1 MKSKY
6 IPLIIVIALSV
17 GVYVGFFFAQRQQ
30 ENILNTFAGISAE
43 DVPQSKTSVLLNMI
57 ETQYVDTVNMA
68 QIEEKIIPE
77 IIKTLDPHSSYIPAK
92 DIEEINSDL
101 NGSFSGIGVQFNL
114 QNDTIYVVDVIRGG
128 PSEKAGLLAGDRIVE
143 VNDTVFVGKDIN
155 LISLALATIPAFIV
169 MFLSLK

>member
-30 ENILNTFAGISAE
+30 ENILNTFGGISAE

-68 QIEEKIIPE
+68 QIEEKIIDKEPDKVEEPQPE
-77 IIKTLDPHSSYIPAK
+77 KEAPAK
-92 DIEEINSDL
+92 K
-101 NGSFSGIGVQFNL
+101 
-114 QNDTIYVVDVIRGG
+114 TTKKA
-128 PSEKAGLLAGDRIVE
+128 PSKAKK
-143 VNDTVFVGKDIN
+143 TTSK
-155 LISLALATIPAFIV
+155 ST
-169 MFLSLK
+169 K